1 MRSMEKDMAIIS
13 CPQCAKSISDKHKQ
27 CPHCECQVTDLSNE
41 QLQQMQK
48 ETRIRRQQKFMNQSF
63 LALILFL
70 GGFFCYYF
78 MHLETESIEWYAYS
92 TAMAVGFVWYIVCR
106 IYLVV
111 LKKKK

>member
-13 CPQCAKSISDKHKQ
+13 CLQCAKSISDKHKQ

-78 MHLETESIEWYAYS
+78 MHPEAKSLEWYAYTS
-92 TAMAVGFVWYIVCR
+92 AMAVGFVWYLVSR

>member
-78 MHLETESIEWYAYS
+78 MHPETESIEWYAYS